1 MTINAYGALRTD
13 TTMTAD
19 MATYATQGATFV
31 INAYS
36 QITMT
41 DGSNP
46 AIISGDN
53 VINETPNDATQTY
66 NGKAIAWDYTIL
78 VNDGVNTYEIG
89 VVDYDINGN
98 GSFQYPGAEQ
108 GYFLMFLDG
117 QVPPLNTP
125 LTIGAIVDNGPS
137 IDVDTVVPCFV
148 LGTLIGT
155 PNGQRTIEKLCVGDE
170 VLTSD
175 HGAQRIRWIGSYELG
190 PEELAQKTK
199 LRPIKIMAGALGL
212 GLPESDL
219 RVSPQHR
226 MLVRSP
232 IAARMFDAAEVLV
245 PAHKLVDLPG
255 VFVDNE
261 VQRVTYFH
269 ILFDQHEIIF
279 AQGAPAESLL
289 LGREALKGV
298 GVAAREELFEIFPQ
312 FLTSNFAPVPAR
324 HIAKKGKV
332 IANMLRRHIVNNK
345 PLIAVQ

>member
-1 MTINAYGALRTD
+1 MTSNAYGALRTD

-19 MATYATQGATFV
+19 MATYATQGASFV

-41 DGSNP
+41 DGANP
-46 AIISGDN
+46 TIISGDS
-53 VINETPNDATQTY
+53 VTNETPNDPTQTY

-78 VNDGVNTYEIG
+78 VNDGVNAYEIG

-148 LGTLIGT
+148 LGILIGT

-170 VLTSD
+170 VQTSD

-190 PEELAQKTK
+190 PEELARKAK
-199 LRPIKIMAGALGL
+199 LRPIKIMAGALGF
-212 GLPESDL
+212 GLPESDF

-245 PAHKLVDLPG
+245 SAHKLVDLPG

-261 VQRVTYFH
+261 VQSVTYFH

-312 FLTSNFAPVPAR
+312 FLTPNFAPVPAR